1 MRDKSYSSEAANARI
16 LGATRLHCD
25 DYKDD
30 LYSAEDYYQ
39 TGGGLTERA
48 MGCGH
53 VTDSQSEL
61 FNKRLRSGQAGERI
75 PFRVED

>member
-1 MRDKSYSSEAANARI
+1 
-16 LGATRLHCD
+16 
-25 DYKDD
+25 
-30 LYSAEDYYQ
+30 
-39 TGGGLTERA
+39 
-48 MGCGH
+48 MGRGH